1 MEANNSAYLRERARL
16 SGQFNIWTDIVTAAI
31 AGAITVMSPTDAESS
46 IRLAF
51 GLTGAVAGVLSIEAL
66 LFVWRFVWVA
76 PKTMHFE
83 LLKRLATIERLSEME
98 IDRLHGEL
106 AAHSIGRQNVPEQ
119 PG

>member
-1 MEANNSAYLRERARL
+1 MEANNSEYLRERARL
-16 SGQFNIWTDIVTAAI
+16 SGQFNMWTDIVTAAI

-46 IRLAF
+46 TRLAL
-51 GLTGAVAGVLSIEAL
+51 GLTGAVAGVLSIEVI

-83 LLKRLATIERLSEME
+83 LLKRLTTIERLSEME

-106 AAHSIGRQNVPEQ
+106 AAHSMGRPNVP
-119 PG
+119 